1 MNTPVGELVGL
12 DSYRKT
18 ADRCQAEYYRKL
30 LDDQQVQIHQELTGH
45 AATLARYQHVGDL
58 SGVRRMR
65 RLVRAKETELNTI
78 GYLIRGLDAR
88 FGPQGPAP
96 RQIGRAHV

>member
-1 MNTPVGELVGL
+1 VGEVVGV
-12 DSYRKT
+12 DSYHRS
-18 ADRCQAEYYRKL
+18 ADRTQAEYYRKL
-30 LDDQQVQIHQELTGH
+30 LDDQQTQIHKELTGH
-45 AATLARYQHVGDL
+45 AATMARYQHVGDL

-88 FGPQGPAP
+88 FGPQGSVP
-96 RQIGRAHV
+96 RR